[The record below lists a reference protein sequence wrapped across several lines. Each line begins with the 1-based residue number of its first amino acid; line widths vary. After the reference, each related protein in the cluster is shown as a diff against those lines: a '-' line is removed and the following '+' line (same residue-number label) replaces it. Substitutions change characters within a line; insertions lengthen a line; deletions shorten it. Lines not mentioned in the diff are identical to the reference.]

1 MVKRARAPGAR
12 LSKID
17 GYLVDNVSSNRLSDL
32 KCGVNDNRAGRPE
45 GLGPPDWLDLSQS
58 PHPNVE
64 KHDVRMG
71 HPSIDRLICI
81 CRYFFSRQAETPDAP
96 CANRPRVAG
105 SRVMTSGP
113 LVLPVMIGL

>member
-45 GLGPPDWLDLSQS
+45 GLG
-58 PHPNVE
+58 HPT
-64 KHDVRMG
+64 G
-71 HPSIDRLICI
+71 WI
-81 CRYFFSRQAETPDAP
+81 
-96 CANRPRVAG
+96 
-105 SRVMTSGP
+105 
-113 LVLPVMIGL
+113 